1 MMLALLLAALPPLQ
15 LPSQTLRL
23 ENGLVVI
30 VSPDRSVPGV
40 AVDLRYTV
48 GSKDEEPGRTGFAH
62 LFEHLMFMG
71 ARYVPYPKFDTLMEA
86 AGGTNNASTDNDET
100 NYHES
105 GPSNLLETFLWM
117 EGDRLATL
125 GKEMTQEKLETQRK
139 IVLNERRQSYE
150 NRPYGLAQLA
160 LEEHLFPE
168 GHPYHWP
175 VIGSAK
181 DIEAAQLGDVTRFF
195 DAWYTPANTVLAIA
209 GDVEPARAFELARK
223 CLAFI
228 PGRPPPKRK
237 QPPPPRL
244 KREDRFTM
252 TDNVELPRLFAAWV
266 TPPRNR
272 PGDADAALL
281 GAILGRGKASRL
293 YERLVHLEQI
303 AAEVAADQ
311 DSRDLASVFLI
322 DAMARPGHT
331 TAELL
336 RAADEELKRIADQG
350 PTQAELD
357 SARIRI
363 YADTARSLE
372 DLELRAARLTRY
384 QVDWATPDA
393 LQKDLGRY
401 EAATRDSVRALARQ
415 LVASGRVVIEV
426 VPEGGGK

>member
-1 MMLALLLAALPPLQ
+1 MVLALLLAALPPLQ
-15 LPSQTLRL
+15 LPSHSQRL

-223 CLAFI
+223 YLGFI

-237 QPPPPRL
+237 QPGRPPSWPKGIRCRKSPSLCPRMR
-244 KREDRFTM
+244 KT
-252 TDNVELPRLFAAWV
+252 
-266 TPPRNR
+266 
-272 PGDADAALL
+272 
-281 GAILGRGKASRL
+281 
-293 YERLVHLEQI
+293 
-303 AAEVAADQ
+303 
-311 DSRDLASVFLI
+311 
-322 DAMARPGHT
+322 
-331 TAELL
+331 
-336 RAADEELKRIADQG
+336 
-350 PTQAELD
+350 
-357 SARIRI
+357 
-363 YADTARSLE
+363 
-372 DLELRAARLTRY
+372 
-384 QVDWATPDA
+384 
-393 LQKDLGRY
+393 
-401 EAATRDSVRALARQ
+401 
-415 LVASGRVVIEV
+415 
-426 VPEGGGK
+426 